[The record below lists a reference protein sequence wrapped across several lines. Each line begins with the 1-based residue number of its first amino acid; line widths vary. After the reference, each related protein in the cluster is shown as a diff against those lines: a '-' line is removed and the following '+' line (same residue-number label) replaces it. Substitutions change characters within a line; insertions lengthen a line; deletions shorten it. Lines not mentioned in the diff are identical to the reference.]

1 MNYLAAAA
9 ASAFLFVGVAG
20 LVSAQS
26 LGDLARQEEAR
37 RKAVPKPAKVYT
49 NETLRPDGPAPVP
62 SPPAPGASPASPA
75 SATPPATA
83 ASSAPAAGQA
93 QAAATPAAPASA
105 APQGEAA
112 WRKKVADARAGLERS
127 KTFQDALQSRINALS
142 ADFVNRDDPAQRSQV
157 GADRQKALA
166 ELERVKLEIQQFQKQ
181 IGDIQ
186 EEARRAGVPAGWVR

>member
-49 NETLRPDGPAPVP
+49 NETLRPDSSAPVP
-62 SPPAPGASPASPA
+62 SPPAPGASPA
-75 SATPPATA
+75 PPATA
-83 ASSAPAAGQA
+83 APPAPAAGQTP
-93 QAAATPAAPASA
+93 AAAPPATPASS

-112 WRKKVADARAGLERS
+112 WRKKVADARAGLERAQS
-127 KTFQDALQSRINALS
+127 FQDALQSRINALS
-142 ADFVNRDDPAQRSQV
+142 ADFVNRDDPAKRSQI

-166 ELERVKLEIQQFQKQ
+166 ELDRVKLEIQQFQKQ

-186 EEARRAGVPAGWVR
+186 EQARRAGVPAGWVR